1 MSSSMLQ
8 PRPGRPNN
16 NPRGFGGAETGRG
29 EMLRQE
35 TGRRGCLV
43 RLPFANNNYYKET
56 IVFNNNNNNNH
67 STGLPA
73 GLGLRGD
80 TLRRGLLPP
89 LRGGRLAW
97 PAPRAWDYPNPAFPP
112 YTVRTL
118 HFHGGPAT
126 EDTTR
131 TGACAALA
139 LILRGASSPQDPEAA
154 PEQPRG
160 PQMSPGHR
168 AVRSRS
174 CSKPAAK
181 IPSKLILAAPAI
193 APYVRGA
200 AQNLLGNHF

>member
-1 MSSSMLQ
+1 MAGRFAPEGGHSSDRDAS
-8 PRPGRPNN
+8 P
-16 NPRGFGGAETGRG
+16 FTGGAGPSQHIG
-29 EMLRQE
+29 HF
-35 TGRRGCLV
+35 
-43 RLPFANNNYYKET
+43 P
-56 IVFNNNNNNNH
+56 I
-67 STGLPA
+67 
-73 GLGLRGD
+73 
-80 TLRRGLLPP
+80 
-89 LRGGRLAW
+89 
-97 PAPRAWDYPNPAFPP
+97 PAFPP

-181 IPSKLILAAPAI
+181 RPSKLILAAPAI

-200 AQNLLGNHF
+200 AQNPAWTPLFKRCWETSQKHFLPIELGAMGPPKRQEPPQGDPPQPFFSN

>member
-1 MSSSMLQ
+1 MRWL
-8 PRPGRPNN
+8 
-16 NPRGFGGAETGRG
+16 A
-29 EMLRQE
+29 L
-35 TGRRGCLV
+35 
-43 RLPFANNNYYKET
+43 A
-56 IVFNNNNNNNH
+56 
-67 STGLPA
+67 
-73 GLGLRGD
+73 
-80 TLRRGLLPP
+80 PP
-89 LRGGRLAW
+89 PCGGRLAW
-97 PAPRAWDYPNPAFPP
+97 PAPRAWVYPNPAFPP

-181 IPSKLILAAPAI
+181 RPSKLILAAPAI

-200 AQNLLGNHF
+200 AQNPALTPLFKRCWETRQNLRRTTQECLTARPPESAPHRSIPSSFSSLLGGRSPRRTIQECLKARPREARLIAAYRPDSPLS

>member
-1 MSSSMLQ
+1 M
-8 PRPGRPNN
+8 G
-16 NPRGFGGAETGRG
+16 
-29 EMLRQE
+29 
-35 TGRRGCLV
+35 
-43 RLPFANNNYYKET
+43 
-56 IVFNNNNNNNH
+56 H
-67 STGLPA
+67 SPIPA
-73 GLGLRGD
+73 
-80 TLRRGLLPP
+80 LPP
-89 LRGGRLAW
+89 YA
-97 PAPRAWDYPNPAFPP
+97 
-112 YTVRTL
+112 VRTL

-181 IPSKLILAAPAI
+181 RPSKSSFGCPGHRAVRSRSCSKPCLDTTFQEMLGTPPKPAQNHPGMPDSSPPGKSAPSQHTVLILLSPRGPKPAQNHPGMPESSPPRGTPHRSIPS
-193 APYVRGA
+193 
-200 AQNLLGNHF
+200 